1 MTNMHNI
8 FRHISERL
16 VLRQP
21 SCPLWGKMPIGQ
33 KGVVFLLFMLLSTF
47 AYSQTHV
54 ISGTVSDDMG
64 PIMMANVVEKDANN
78 RIVSASQ
85 TDMMGNF
92 SMEVKNTKNKLEI
105 TYVGCKKY
113 SVTIGDKTTFE
124 VKLDSENTNL
134 KEIVVKGSRTTS
146 GGLNIAK
153 KEMTV
158 AQSTFNRR
166 RNDDAFAWCHHYQWQ
181 CGTTYRC

>member
-8 FRHISERL
+8 FRHVSERSI
-16 VLRQP
+16 LRQLLA
-21 SCPLWGKMPIGQ
+21 PLRGKMPVGQ
-33 KGVVFLLFMLLSTF
+33 KGVLFFFLFLPLFSF
-47 AYSQTHV
+47 AQSRV
-54 ISGTVSDDMG
+54 ISGMVSDDMG

-92 SMEVKNTKNKLEI
+92 SMEVKNPKNKLEI

-113 SVTIGDKTTFE
+113 SVTIGDKATFE
-124 VKLDSENTNL
+124 VKLESENTNL
-134 KEIVVKGSRTTS
+134 KEIVVKGSRGTS

-158 AQSTFNRR
+158 AQSPLIFRR
-166 RNDDAFAWCHHYQWQ
+166 
-181 CGTTYRC
+181 